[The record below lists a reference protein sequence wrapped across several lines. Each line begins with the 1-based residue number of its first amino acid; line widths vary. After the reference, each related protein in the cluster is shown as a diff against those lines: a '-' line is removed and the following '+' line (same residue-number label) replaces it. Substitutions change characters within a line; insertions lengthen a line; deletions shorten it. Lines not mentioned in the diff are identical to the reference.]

1 MIGSPFQETSAK
13 RARCQAYRP
22 LRFKAAL
29 SLLGLL
35 AGSGVALGQSG
46 NASAKPNLPPVDFQR
61 QVRPIL
67 SDNCFL
73 CHGPDKGTRM
83 VDLRLDNRE
92 GAFSTRKNG
101 TVIVP
106 GKPDESLLI
115 KRVLS
120 DKPAFRMPPVFSH
133 KTLTQAQ
140 KDTLRRWVAEGAQW
154 KEHWA
159 FVEPVKASL
168 PEVRHKDW
176 AVNQIDSFLLAKMEE
191 NGLAPAQEA
200 DRRLLIRRVTLD
212 LTGLPPTPEEVSA
225 FLEDKSPQAYEKVVE
240 RLLASPH
247 YGEHRGRYWLD
258 AARYADTQGLHIDS
272 YREMW
277 PYRDWVIQAFNRN
290 MPFDEFT
297 VEQLAGDLLPNA
309 TLNQKIASGFH
320 RCNVTTN
327 EGGAIPDEVAAIYA
341 KDRADTTGTVWMGLT
356 VGCATCHD
364 HKFDP
369 ISQKEFYSL
378 TSFFRNT
385 TQNPLDGNIPD
396 TPPTVVVPQGED
408 RPRWE
413 KINSERAAILD
424 FISASEANPKPAF
437 NDWLKSDARAELK
450 TEPAP
455 EVFEAD
461 VSDAANL
468 PTGVSVGEGP
478 APNSRAFHFDK
489 EGVVSFPE
497 ASAFSSDKPLTVS
510 AWIYVPKKLTSYTI
524 ASQVEA
530 IAGSKPEDKKRQGWT
545 FDIAKSNIG
554 LDSIAPGF
562 RIFGSDGKF
571 LSARP
576 QDELALKAETWYH
589 VAYTYDG
596 SGNREGIRLFVNGAF
611 VPTYGVGEDIAPL
624 PNVVRVDAPI
634 LLGGSI
640 GDKGGEKGSFA
651 EGAVAG
657 FEVFNTKI
665 DESDAQLLNLADTLA
680 AARAK
685 NPEELSQDERRALT
699 VYYTYRVDP
708 VASEKVD
715 RLRAIDAERYAIAQR
730 SPVTFV
736 MQERTDSQPVA
747 HVLYRGLY
755 DQPKD
760 EVHPKVPS
768 VLPPLPQSYPKNRLG
783 LAKWLVDDNNPL
795 TARVTVNRFWQ
806 EVFGTGLVKTV
817 EDFGSQGDPPSH
829 PELLDWLAVDFRQSG
844 WDVKRLFR
852 MMVTS
857 AAYRQSAVATQEKI
871 EKDPDNRLLAR
882 GPRFRMDA
890 EMVRDYALSVSGL
903 LEPTIGGPSVK
914 PYQPPN
920 IWEAVAMEQSNT
932 RFYHRDSG
940 PKLYRRSMYTFWK
953 RSAPPA
959 SMDIMNAP
967 SREVCTVRRE
977 RTNTPLQALLT
988 MNDPQFVEAARVLA
1002 ENALVSN
1009 RGDFKSQIDYIA
1021 QRLLARPIGPKELDV
1036 VQSSYKDFLS
1046 YYDSKPAD
1054 AAQLLSVG
1062 ESKANA
1068 QLSKPEFAAMTMVA
1082 NEMMNL
1088 DEVLVK

>member
-1 MIGSPFQETSAK
+1 MTGSP
-13 RARCQAYRP
+13 
-22 LRFKAAL
+22 FKAAL
-29 SLLGLL
+29 SSFCLL
-35 AGSGVALGQSG
+35 AAGSTAFCQ
-46 NASAKPNLPPVDFQR
+46 AEKTAAKPSLPPVDFQR

-101 TVIVP
+101 AVLVP
-106 GKPDESLLI
+106 GNPDESLLI

-140 KDTLRRWVAEGAQW
+140 KDTLRRWVAEGAKW

-159 FVEPVKASL
+159 FVEPVKAPL
-168 PEVRHKDW
+168 PEVQHRNW
-176 AVNQIDSFLLAKMEE
+176 AVNEIDRFLLAKMEE

-212 LTGLPPTPEEVSA
+212 LTGLPPTPEEVQA
-225 FLEDKSPQAYEKVVE
+225 FLEDKNPKAYEKVVD

-290 MPFDEFT
+290 LPFDKFT

-309 TLNQKIASGFH
+309 TLDQKIASGFH

-327 EGGAIPDEVAAIYA
+327 EGGAIPEEVAAIYA

-413 KINSERAAILD
+413 NINRERATLLE
-424 FISASEANPKPAF
+424 FIAASEANPKPEFDA
-437 NDWLKSDARAELK
+437 WLKSDARADLK

-455 EVFEAD
+455 
-461 VSDAANL
+461 AAFVANPANIPNL
-468 PTGVSVGEGP
+468 PAGVTVGDGP
-478 APNSRAFHFDK
+478 KLNSHAFHFDK
-489 EGVVSFPE
+489 DGVMSFRE
-497 ASAFSSDKPLTVS
+497 APSFSSDKPLTVS
-510 AWIYVPKKLTSYTI
+510 AWIYVPKKISGYTI
-524 ASQVEA
+524 ASQIE
-530 IAGSKPEDKKRQGWT
+530 ITPGSKPEDKKRQGWT
-545 FDIAKSNIG
+545 LDIAKGNIG
-554 LDSIAPGF
+554 LESIAPGF
-562 RIFGSDGKF
+562 RISGFDGKF
-571 LSARP
+571 LGARP
-576 QDELALKAETWYH
+576 GADLALKPETWYH
-589 VAYTYDG
+589 IAYTYDG
-596 SGNREGIRLFVNGAF
+596 SGNRSGIKLFVNGSF
-611 VPTYGVGEDIAPL
+611 VPTYGTGEDIAPL
-624 PNVVRVDAPI
+624 PKTIHVDAPI
-634 LLGGSI
+634 LLGGTS
-640 GDKGGEKGSFA
+640 EKAGYA

-657 FEVFNTKI
+657 FQIFDTGI
-665 DESDAQLLNLADTLA
+665 DESDAQLLNLTGTLET
-680 AARAK
+680 ARAK
-685 NPEELSQDERRALT
+685 GPDDLSEHERRALA

-708 VASEKVD
+708 LASAKVD
-715 RLRAIDAERYAIAQR
+715 RLRAVDAERYAIAQR

-783 LAKWLVDDNNPL
+783 LAKWLVDSNNPL

-829 PELLDWLAVDFRQSG
+829 PELLDWLAVDFRESG

-857 AAYRQSAVATQEKI
+857 AAYRQSAVATEDKI

-1009 RGDFKSQIDYIA
+1009 RGDFKSQIDYIS

-1054 AAQLLSVG
+1054 AAKLLSVG

-1068 QLSKPEFAAMTMVA
+1068 ELSKPEFAAMTMIA